1 MWPQKPPIIFPM
13 RQDKPS
19 PQFSLAI
26 PNHQKTV
33 SPRATVRLRA
43 HGGPWSDKIEV
54 LVDTGAIISVFT
66 KSWCEIIG
74 LELKKGSCVK
84 LGTAGK
90 SEVQVYIHTVDM
102 QIRDEVLRDIHVGF
116 REEEKST
123 SLLGMIDV
131 FDSFEVNFRVRKL
144 NTSFTRE

>member
-1 MWPQKPPIIFPM
+1 M

-19 PQFSLAI
+19 RQFSLAI
-26 PNHQKTV
+26 PNLQKIV

-43 HGGPWSDKIEV
+43 HDGLWSDKIGV

-74 LELKKGSCVK
+74 LELKKGTCIK

-90 SEVQVYIHTVDM
+90 SEVEVYIHTVDM

-116 REEEKST
+116 REEDQNI
-123 SLLGMIDV
+123 SLLGRIDV
-131 FDSFEVNFRVRKL
+131 FDSFEVTFRVRRL
-144 NTSFTRE
+144 DTTFFREQT